1 MLILRKK
8 LRTLGT
14 KPKSNMR
21 EMRCKTKRSEADA
34 VWFAVLLVS
43 ENGDFVQLYETSK
56 DGETDQEKSS

>member
-14 KPKSNMR
+14 KPRWNMR
-21 EMRCKTKRSEADA
+21 EMRCKTKRSEADV
-34 VWFAVLLVS
+34 VWFAALLVS
-43 ENGDFVQLYETSK
+43 ENGDFVLLYETSK